1 VLPHGAFWRRR
12 VKEGKLKGKN
22 EQIYHWNLEELVGII
37 RLRAQNLFE
46 THQLFCSEAVL
57 HVLNQG
63 LGGGLPP
70 DTAIRIASGFSD
82 GIGGAGCTCGA
93 FSGAIMALG
102 LFLGRQ
108 GIDGRD
114 SKKVQVRGKA
124 LHDRFRSRF
133 GSTCCRVLTKKV
145 RNDHKALYKA
155 CTHHTGE
162 AAELAARIILE
173 ARPDLI
179 RQADWDFLSIQDSS
193 LKAGLNRLLT
203 LVQPG
208 FHLQKNE

>member
-1 VLPHGAFWRRR
+1 M
-12 VKEGKLKGKN
+12 KDKN
-22 EQIYHWNLEELVGII
+22 EQTYHWNVEELVGII
-37 RLRAQNLFE
+37 RLRSQNLFG

-57 HVLNQG
+57 YVLNQG

-70 DTAIRIASGFSD
+70 DAAIRIASGFSE

-108 GIDGRD
+108 GINGRG

-124 LHDRFRSRF
+124 LHDLFRSKF

-145 RNDHKALYKA
+145 RNDRKALYKL
-155 CTHHTGE
+155 CTNHTGE

-173 ARPDLI
+173 ARPDLV
-179 RQADWDFLSIQDSS
+179 RQADWDFLSTQDSP
-193 LKAGLNRLLT
+193 LKAGLKRFLT
-203 LVQPG
+203 LVHPG
-208 FHLQKNE
+208 FDLQKNE